1 MALLAPR
8 RARKARTQRSSG
20 FTLVELVVALVILA
34 FGILG
39 LAGTTVY
46 VIRQVQVAGLTT
58 KRTAARQAAIEHM
71 RALDFD
77 AVTAGADTVG
87 DYIVNWSVI
96 RSQPNSKAVRLITTG
111 PGYVSTGDD
120 MPTLSRTA
128 QDTFNYVLL
137 RP

>member
-1 MALLAPR
+1 MARAMAQAR
-8 RARKARTQRSSG
+8 RDRSGG

-46 VIRQVQVAGLTT
+46 VVRQVQVAGLTT
-58 KRTAARQAAIEHM
+58 KRTAARQTAIEHL

-77 AVTAGADTVG
+77 DVSSGADTVG
-87 DYIVNWSVI
+87 EYIVTWTVSS
-96 RSQPNSKAVRLITTG
+96 SQTNSKTMRLITTG
-111 PGYVSTGDD
+111 PGYVSTGDA
-120 MPTLSRTA
+120 MPTLSQVA
-128 QDTFNYVLL
+128 QDTFTYTLL

>member
-1 MALLAPR
+1 MARETEKGR
-8 RARKARTQRSSG
+8 RHRRGG

-46 VIRQVQVAGLTT
+46 VVRQVQVAGLTT
-58 KRTAARQAAIEHM
+58 KRTAARQAAIEHI

-77 AVTAGADTVG
+77 AVSSGADTVG
-87 DYIVNWSVI
+87 QYIVNWSVSS
-96 RSQPNSKAVRLITTG
+96 SQTNSKTMRLITSG
-111 PGYVSTGDD
+111 PGYISTGDGT
-120 MPTLSRTA
+120 PTLSQAA
-128 QDTFNYVLL
+128 QDTFTYVLL